1 MTRFLFLWH
10 SLTMNYHPIYFFI
23 IQMHKPSIYVKNLLL
38 TAIAFLMSAC
48 PSSGDKIDSK
58 FNIEPEVPE
67 IQEMKVTEVLKPIDI
82 TFNNDYLCV
91 LHEEKAK
98 GDQIY
103 VFDPENLHFLYSFA
117 KRGSAPDET
126 LALDF
131 MKNLRGDS
139 IDLIDQANYK
149 KLTYRLTPDS
159 AVLVESKYLE
169 LPPLGPTQEAYWVND
184 SIMIFNTLDGSLL
197 TYDDRSNRIIDQL
210 NLTDFISDLPEDA
223 NKSVASFNFSIDGK
237 EIFVGMRAFNELLK
251 LGLDDDYRFTKDNTL
266 SLSAH
271 QINVDKITDNYNYF
285 AFISGGKDNVVAQ
298 YYGRKAKD
306 LQPFPININGSN
318 LKFDLIVLDDD
329 LNPLHLYQTDSNI
342 LRAVMDEGRKRI
354 YLLEAFEDFDA
365 LKYIEYDK

>member
-1 MTRFLFLWH
+1 
-10 SLTMNYHPIYFFI
+10 
-23 IQMHKPSIYVKNLLL
+23 MHKESIYVKNLLL
-38 TAIAFLMSAC
+38 TVIAPLMLAC
-48 PSSGDKIDSK
+48 QSSGDKVESK
-58 FNIEPEVPE
+58 FDLQPEVPE
-67 IQEMKVTEVLKPIDI
+67 IHEMKITEVLKPIDM
-82 TFNNDYLCV
+82 TFNGNYICM

-103 VFDPENLHFLYSFA
+103 VFDPVSLHFLYSFA

-139 IDLIDQANYK
+139 IDLIDQSNYK

-169 LPPLGPTQEAYWVND
+169 LPPLGPTQDAYWVND

-197 TYDDRSNRIIDQL
+197 TYDDRSNQIIDRL
-210 NLTDFISDLPEDA
+210 SLAEFISDLPKDA

-237 EIFVGMRAFNELLK
+237 QIFVGMRAFNELLK
-251 LGLDDDYRFTKDNTL
+251 LGLDDDYRFIKDSIL
-266 SLSAH
+266 SLSAD
-271 QINVDKITDNYNYF
+271 QINVDKISDNYNYF
-285 AFISGGKDNVVAQ
+285 AFISGGKDNVLAQ
-298 YYGRKAKD
+298 YYGRKAKE

-318 LKFDLIVLDDD
+318 LKYDLIVLDDN
-329 LNPLHLYQTDSNI
+329 LTPLHLYQTDNNI
-342 LRAVMDEGRKRI
+342 LRAIMDEKRKRI
-354 YLLEAFEDFDA
+354 YLIEAFEDFDT